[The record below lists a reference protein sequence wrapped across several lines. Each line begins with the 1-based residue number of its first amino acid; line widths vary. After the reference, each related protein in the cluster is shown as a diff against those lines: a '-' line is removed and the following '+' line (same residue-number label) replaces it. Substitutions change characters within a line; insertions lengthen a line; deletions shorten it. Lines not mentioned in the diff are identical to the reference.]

1 MKSVFLSVEQKK
13 TLITVPI
20 DPAQTL
26 IHKKTK
32 MNRPNDTTNIPPME
46 NVPDPPAFTLTKP
59 PDLPQWGP
67 PWEEM
72 NNEQKIIRGVGHINY
87 KTYITETRALYEQFS
102 RNVIN
107 KGQNNVRIRQ
117 VEDRFDAYTATEH
130 DIKARNKIAISTFLG
145 FTVDQFPGEHS
156 EHMENDP
163 AMAALTGQPDG
174 TIEILGHIGTFAAV
188 MDQYRTDFKA
198 HLAELKKDKS
208 ETVNGMDLHFDFKR
222 IFAYEDAISQ
232 AILDTHPDNF
242 SYAFDEWFEEQQEQE

>member
-1 MKSVFLSVEQKK
+1 MEPK
-13 TLITVPI
+13 TFIIVPTVH
-20 DPAQTL
+20 AQTH

-32 MNRPNDTTNIPPME
+32 MNRPNDPTNIPPME
-46 NVPDPPAFTLTKP
+46 NVTDPPAAILTKP
-59 PDLPQWGP
+59 ADLPQWGP
-67 PWEEM
+67 SWEAM

-87 KTYITETRALYEQFS
+87 KTYLTETRALYEQFS

-107 KGQNNVRIRQ
+107 NGQTHVRIQQ
-117 VEDRFDAYTATEH
+117 VEDRFEAYTATEH

-145 FTVDQFPGEHS
+145 FTVDQFPGEHP

-163 AMAALTGQPDG
+163 AMRALTGQPDG
-174 TIEILGHIGTFAAV
+174 MIEILGHIGTFAAA

-208 ETVNGMDLHFDFKR
+208 ETVNGMALHFDFKR
-222 IFAYEDAISQ
+222 IFAYEDAVSQ

-242 SYAFDEWFEEQQEQE
+242 SYAFEDWFEEQQQQE